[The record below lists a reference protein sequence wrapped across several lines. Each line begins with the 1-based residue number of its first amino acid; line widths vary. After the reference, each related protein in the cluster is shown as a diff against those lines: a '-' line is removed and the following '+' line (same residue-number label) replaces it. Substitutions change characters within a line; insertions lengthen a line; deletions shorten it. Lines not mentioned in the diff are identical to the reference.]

1 MSRQQKRANDRKQ
14 NKTALQKMCLA
25 AGEGVSRAVAF
36 SFALASNAFA
46 AEPKKEEPINLP
58 PVVVQEQN
66 SPYVVPQSSLPK
78 FAVPLQDTLQAVIV
92 VPDKLIQEQGGTTLR
107 DALRNVSGIS
117 ITASEAGGSQGDGF
131 TLRGFNARNDMF
143 IDGVRDQGSYFRDV
157 FNIQSVEVIKGPSSS
172 YFGRGSTGGIINQ
185 VSKMPLSESLYSG
198 VFNGGSGTYFRG
210 TGDFNQPLWENSALR
225 LNFMAQRADI
235 VERNHVEGSRQG
247 IAPSFTYGLGTP
259 TQATV
264 SYFGQHEDNL
274 PDYGLPFLHG
284 KPVRVDRDTWYGL
297 TKSDYEK
304 TFTNIGTGIINH
316 AFNDQI
322 SLRNVL
328 RYSHID
334 RHADPSIPAV
344 TCSNVTCNGPA
355 AIVTGVTRSRPE
367 RDTQESILSNQLDL
381 TAKFDTYSFKH
392 ILTTGLEVGRET
404 FDQLRWASAGPATTL
419 SDPNNNQLPAAKTVN
434 VKQDTLAT
442 GFGIYGADQIRLG
455 EYFDIVGGLRYDYY
469 RAKQDNRLPGGID
482 FEHTDNLMSY
492 RGGLVFHPRPTQ
504 SYYFSYGTSF
514 NPSAEGLVLAANN
527 QALAPEKNEI
537 FEIGAKL
544 ELLQGALNLQSALF
558 NIEKTNARTNDP
570 ATGVQVLD
578 GKQRSRG
585 FEMSLVGRI
594 LPGWNV
600 FASYTYLNA
609 TILKSN
615 DTQVVEGVTIPLQ
628 GKVPQNI
635 PKYSANFWTT
645 YDFLEKWQIG
655 GGPTYVSSR
664 YANNAN
670 INRVPGYI
678 RWDSTVAYNL
688 TEKIQLRF
696 NALNMTNQFFIE
708 AVHPSH
714 SVPGAGRTFIGSVSA
729 RF

>member
-1 MSRQQKRANDRKQ
+1 
-14 NKTALQKMCLA
+14 
-25 AGEGVSRAVAF
+25 
-36 SFALASNAFA
+36 
-46 AEPKKEEPINLP
+46 
-58 PVVVQEQN
+58 
-66 SPYVVPQSSLPK
+66 
-78 FAVPLQDTLQAVIV
+78 
-92 VPDKLIQEQGGTTLR
+92 
-107 DALRNVSGIS
+107 
-117 ITASEAGGSQGDGF
+117 
-131 TLRGFNARNDMF
+131 
-143 IDGVRDQGSYFRDV
+143 
-157 FNIQSVEVIKGPSSS
+157 
-172 YFGRGSTGGIINQ
+172 
-185 VSKMPLSESLYSG
+185 
-198 VFNGGSGTYFRG
+198 
-210 TGDFNQPLWENSALR
+210 
-225 LNFMAQRADI
+225 
-235 VERNHVEGSRQG
+235 
-247 IAPSFTYGLGTP
+247 
-259 TQATV
+259 
-264 SYFGQHEDNL
+264 
-274 PDYGLPFLHG
+274 
-284 KPVRVDRDTWYGL
+284 
-297 TKSDYEK
+297 
-304 TFTNIGTGIINH
+304 
-316 AFNDQI
+316 
-322 SLRNVL
+322 
-328 RYSHID
+328 
-334 RHADPSIPAV
+334 
-344 TCSNVTCNGPA
+344 
-355 AIVTGVTRSRPE
+355 
-367 RDTQESILSNQLDL
+367 
-381 TAKFDTYSFKH
+381 
-392 ILTTGLEVGRET
+392 
-404 FDQLRWASAGPATTL
+404 
-419 SDPNNNQLPAAKTVN
+419 
-434 VKQDTLAT
+434 
-442 GFGIYGADQIRLG
+442 
-455 EYFDIVGGLRYDYY
+455 
-469 RAKQDNRLPGGID
+469 
-482 FEHTDNLMSY
+482 MSY

>member
-14 NKTALQKMCLA
+14 NKTALQKICLA

-36 SFALASNAFA
+36 SFALVSNTFA

-78 FAVPLQDTLQAVIV
+78 FAVPLQDTPQAVIV

-107 DALRNVSGIS
+107 DALRNVSGIG
-117 ITASEAGGSQGDGF
+117 ITAGEAGGSQGDGF

-225 LNFMAQRADI
+225 LNFMAQRTDI
-235 VERNHVEGSRQG
+235 VGRNHVEGSRQG

-259 TQATV
+259 TQSTV
-264 SYFGQHEDNL
+264 SYFGQHEDNI
-274 PDYGLPFLHG
+274 PDDGLPFLHG

-328 RYSHID
+328 RYSHIH

-367 RDTQESILSNQLDL
+367 RDTQESILSNQMDL

-392 ILTTGLEVGRET
+392 VLTTGLEVGRET

-419 SDPNNNQLPAAKTVN
+419 NDPNNNQLPAAKTVN

-514 NPSAEGLVLAANN
+514 NPSAEGL
-527 QALAPEKNEI
+527 
-537 FEIGAKL
+537 
-544 ELLQGALNLQSALF
+544 
-558 NIEKTNARTNDP
+558 
-570 ATGVQVLD
+570 VLD

>member
-1 MSRQQKRANDRKQ
+1 M
-14 NKTALQKMCLA
+14 
-25 AGEGVSRAVAF
+25 
-36 SFALASNAFA
+36 
-46 AEPKKEEPINLP
+46 
-58 PVVVQEQN
+58 
-66 SPYVVPQSSLPK
+66 
-78 FAVPLQDTLQAVIV
+78 
-92 VPDKLIQEQGGTTLR
+92 
-107 DALRNVSGIS
+107 
-117 ITASEAGGSQGDGF
+117 
-131 TLRGFNARNDMF
+131 
-143 IDGVRDQGSYFRDV
+143 
-157 FNIQSVEVIKGPSSS
+157 
-172 YFGRGSTGGIINQ
+172 
-185 VSKMPLSESLYSG
+185 
-198 VFNGGSGTYFRG
+198 
-210 TGDFNQPLWENSALR
+210 
-225 LNFMAQRADI
+225 
-235 VERNHVEGSRQG
+235 
-247 IAPSFTYGLGTP
+247 
-259 TQATV
+259 
-264 SYFGQHEDNL
+264 
-274 PDYGLPFLHG
+274 
-284 KPVRVDRDTWYGL
+284 
-297 TKSDYEK
+297 
-304 TFTNIGTGIINH
+304 
-316 AFNDQI
+316 
-322 SLRNVL
+322 
-328 RYSHID
+328 
-334 RHADPSIPAV
+334 
-344 TCSNVTCNGPA
+344 
-355 AIVTGVTRSRPE
+355 
-367 RDTQESILSNQLDL
+367 DL

-392 ILTTGLEVGRET
+392 VLTTGLEVGRET

-469 RAKQDNRLPGGID
+469 SAKQDNRLPGGID

-600 FASYTYLNA
+600 FSSYTYLNA

-678 RWDSTVAYNL
+678 RWDATVAYNL